1 MLSILLEAKDTLF
14 CDVSH
19 DSGSLLQFSWTKDN
33 QSLVVDGM
41 RLRYI
46 DSSLRRSG
54 SINITRVLNEDAG
67 VYVCTVTTT
76 YNGLPAPT
84 IRTQPSQVVVTGM
97 FIQYYVCD
105 QL

>member
-14 CDVSH
+14 CDVSR

-33 QSLVVDGM
+33 QPLVVDGM
-41 RLRYI
+41 RLRYV

-54 SINITRVLNEDAG
+54 SINITRLLNEDAG

-97 FIQYYVCD
+97 CTQYYVCD